1 MIDRL
6 EISATVY
13 RPELTLEIH
22 SVCLTGPSVT
32 WNYRRARWVIALSI
46 GKLLNPSHLV
56 CYVRVLIVIEI
67 RYGFHSFSL
76 PFFFFSII
84 VHPTIFTELITR
96 TTTTTDIRISF
107 FSSLRIYEYV
117 LFTSLINIC
126 PNNLVWFCMF
136 YTNVE
141 SGLFNRVHNREG
153 VIKRFRSVLLHF
165 TRNV

>member
-1 MIDRL
+1 MRQLSLHVNFWWLYRWLHWRNQSMIDRL

-126 PNNLVWFCMF
+126 PEQSC
-136 YTNVE
+136 
-141 SGLFNRVHNREG
+141 
-153 VIKRFRSVLLHF
+153 VILHVLYERRKRTF
-165 TRNV
+165 